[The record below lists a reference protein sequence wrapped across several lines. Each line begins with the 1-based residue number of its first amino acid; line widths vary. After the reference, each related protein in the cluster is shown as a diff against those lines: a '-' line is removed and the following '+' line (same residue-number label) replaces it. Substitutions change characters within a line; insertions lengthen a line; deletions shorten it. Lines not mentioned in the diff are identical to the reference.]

1 MASLQ
6 VTIVAS
12 QLLSSPLRDHY
23 AALLLIP
30 TAWLVARGRTWALIF
45 PLLGWL
51 ALPADGSQSVWLAA
65 ASVPLTFF
73 GCLAVVLAEAFLERR
88 AETFRAPAAITAK

>member
-12 QLLSSPLRDHY
+12 QLVSSPLRDHY
-23 AALLLIP
+23 AALLLLP
-30 TAWLVARGRTWALIF
+30 TTWLVARGRTWALVF

-51 ALPADGSQSVWLAA
+51 ALPADGTQNVWLAA

-88 AETFRAPAAITAK
+88 AGTFRAPAAIAPK